1 MEVTV
6 AVVYLDKT
14 ELACSACSVYVCFVV
29 FSTGIVSLEIRPF
42 LIAKDIIPVQNTT
55 KQACTVPHN
64 GQLQTQKLKTHLLGT
79 QSSKVLPF
87 KSTLGFTSTGQSPP
101 FKQYIELNVHRN
113 RKAYQGRNP
122 FKPGAGLYIAM
133 HATPTARNFFLANF
147 YRAGPFTSIF
157 SKTSLGFFLC
167 WLCLTPVPV
176 WVRRKLGHPAHFYR
190 QLMQVPALSAR
201 GI

>member
-64 GQLQTQKLKTHLLGT
+64 GQLQTQKLKTHLLGA

-87 KSTLGFTSTGQSPP
+87 KSTLGFTSTGQSP
-101 FKQYIELNVHRN
+101 
-113 RKAYQGRNP
+113 P

>member
-64 GQLQTQKLKTHLLGT
+64 G
-79 QSSKVLPF
+79 
-87 KSTLGFTSTGQSPP
+87 
-101 FKQYIELNVHRN
+101 
-113 RKAYQGRNP
+113 
-122 FKPGAGLYIAM
+122 
-133 HATPTARNFFLANF
+133 
-147 YRAGPFTSIF
+147 
-157 SKTSLGFFLC
+157 
-167 WLCLTPVPV
+167 
-176 WVRRKLGHPAHFYR
+176 
-190 QLMQVPALSAR
+190 
-201 GI
+201 